1 MGFKNSSAVFIEL
14 VQEVSIDLVA
24 WVLIIIIFLLDCH
37 LLVFFGQLT
46 LDLVI
51 NLTCLVFLFLK
62 ILIYGK
68 LAVFIFTLLDLVH
81 GATSTSFFKLA

>member
-81 GATSTSFFKLA
+81 GATSTSFLKLA